1 MSLLRFVIDLL
12 AGLIEKDITVVERRG
27 YLFEYDLTLD
37 NGDLM
42 SIKTNGRH
50 FVPMSSILEDFLSDD
65 FDCNYRVGT
74 MIPSSS

>member
-1 MSLLRFVIDLL
+1 MSLLQFAINLL
-12 AGLIEKDITVVERRG
+12 AGFVEKEIVVGERRG